1 MNTRQYSVRYTTAV
15 HSCTYTKHSYQL
27 TPAGL
32 ELRFEYVIAGHHL
45 TQHNSG
51 APLSFHTT
59 LLFEQVT
66 QEQLN
71 SIPPAELEHYLLAIG
86 MAELLSYWKITIA
99 PEIVIAAGHLD
110 QEQLAWWHKLLING
124 MGEFFYVNN
133 IDFTASDFVQL
144 RSTGQKNTTITSGNS
159 KEATQHKSVSRILIP
174 IGGGKDSAVTLEL
187 LRGHYPIAGYMLE
200 PIESAQATLQ
210 AARTPVPAVVAR
222 RTLDPQIKT
231 LNASGGYNGHVPIS
245 AVFAFTGL
253 LAARLFDY
261 SHVALS
267 NENSSNEANVVFH
280 NRNINHQYSKTFEF
294 ESDLRQYCAA
304 WLPADCPEYFSF
316 LRPLYEIQIAQLFA
330 AMPQYHA
337 VFRSCNRGQK
347 TNEWCCNCPKCLFAY
362 TVLYP
367 FIPDLQTH
375 FGADL
380 FENEALWPTAQ
391 ELLGITEVKPFE
403 CVGTRAETLLAF
415 HLAIKKL
422 RRQELELP
430 VLLEKVTQTE
440 LYMQTD
446 FSLIRFSV
454 LYTWNEAH
462 ALPPELTEL
471 LRKTYWALVGV
482 I

>member
-1 MNTRQYSVRYTTAV
+1 MRYTMTV
-15 HSCTYTKHSYQL
+15 HSCRYIKHSYTVTDKGLVVDFFYSITEHQQKNL
-27 TPAGL
+27 NSGKPL
-32 ELRFEYVIAGHHL
+32 EL
-45 TQHNSG
+45 T
-51 APLSFHTT
+51 TT
-59 LLFEQVT
+59 LIFEKVT
-66 QEQLN
+66 A
-71 SIPPAELEHYLLAIG
+71 AELSALSHSELDSYLLQIG
-86 MAELLSYWKITIA
+86 MAELFSYWKITTA
-99 PEIVIAAGHLD
+99 PLIIIEAGFLN

-133 IDFTASDFVQL
+133 IDFTAPDFVQL
-144 RSTGQKNTTITSGNS
+144 RSTVQEKTITASRNTT
-159 KEATQHKSVSRILIP
+159 EHKPISRILIP
-174 IGGGKDSAVTLEL
+174 IGGGKDSAVALEL

-200 PIESAQATLQ
+200 PVGSAQAILQ
-210 AARTPVPAVVAR
+210 AAYSPILSIIVR

-231 LNASGGYNGHVPIS
+231 FNASGGYNGHVPIS
-245 AVFAFTGL
+245 AVFAFTSL
-253 LAARLFDY
+253 LTARLFDY

-294 ESDLRQYCAA
+294 ESDLRQYCSQ

-330 AMPQYHA
+330 TMSQYHS

-347 TNEWCCNCPKCLFAY
+347 TNTWCCNCPKCLFAY

-380 FENEALWPTAQ
+380 FENEALWPIAQ

-415 HLAIKKL
+415 HLAITML
-422 RRQELELP
+422 RQKEQELP
-430 VLLEKVTQTE
+430 ILLEKVTQTE

-446 FSLIRFSV
+446 FALSRHSV
-454 LYTWNEAH
+454 LRAWNEAH
-462 ALPPELTEL
+462 ALPPELAEL